1 MTGGTSSEG
10 ESPVSLLDDVKPPAE
25 FFTPF
30 YQLDDTQVK
39 SLPDFLTGFRIRIR
53 ISMDCNGRFLIP
65 CML

>member
-30 YQLDDTQVK
+30 YQLDDTQVT
-39 SLPDFLTGFRIRIR
+39 SLADF
-53 ISMDCNGRFLIP
+53 
-65 CML
+65 